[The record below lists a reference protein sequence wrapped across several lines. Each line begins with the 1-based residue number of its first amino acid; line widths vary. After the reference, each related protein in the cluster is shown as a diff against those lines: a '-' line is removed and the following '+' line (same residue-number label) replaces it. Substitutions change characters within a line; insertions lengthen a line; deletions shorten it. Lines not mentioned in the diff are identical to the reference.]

1 MTYDERAIGAFG
13 AFGEKRLRT
22 IGRDDGNIRLAADN
36 TSKRLAAENR
46 ISSALPVFLSQS

>member
-13 AFGEKRLRT
+13 GEKRLRT